1 MNFQNISKIRLKI
14 FLILVVVSI
23 VFHPYQL
30 HRSGN
35 NPTMYRHIMEIVNET
50 YQNLHNHKDIPQKL
64 KMEKYYSCFF
74 VFLV

>member
-35 NPTMYRHIMEIVNET
+35 NPTMYRHIMEIVNEAH
-50 YQNLHNHKDIPQKL
+50 QKLHDHKDTHQRL
-64 KMEKYYSCFF
+64 KMRK
-74 VFLV
+74 